1 MNYDRILVELL
12 NRVSTLEEDV
22 EKLKGVQPE
31 APFVPPRIERSPQK
45 SRDKTKFLFNNEL
58 FGKNRLVLA
67 VVSSYVHAHPNIT
80 ANELMIVFPKNLQG
94 SLGVVRLLSEAKASY
109 IDCAKRFFCCPE
121 EIIHTQTE
129 DCVVCSQWTSS
140 NIGQFVNH
148 TSSLGMHIS
157 NL

>member
-1 MNYDRILVELL
+1 MYDRILVELF
-12 NRVSTLEEDV
+12 NRISALEEEV
-22 EKLKGVQPE
+22 EMLKE
-31 APFVPPRIERSPQK
+31 AQSEVPVSPPRIERSPQK
-45 SRDKTKFLFNNEL
+45 SRDKAKFLFNNEL

-67 VVSSYVHAHPNIT
+67 VVSSYVHAHPSIT

-109 IDCAKRFFCCPE
+109 IDCAKRFFCSPE

-140 NIGQFVNH
+140 NIGQFVNY
-148 TSSLGMHIS
+148 SNSLGMHIS